1 MRQYNK
7 TNFEILQEYQRKYYL
22 RNREQISNIR
32 AEYYIDKI
40 RERNKNKNNVVIVS
54 NKIVISIIDGT
65 NAVVFL
71 RKYWRSISLSAFVIS
86 GILTPTI
93 DGYTQLSFAFSALTL
108 YLLVIN
114 VIKKRITIKINV
126 LCSLS

>member
-7 TNFEILQEYQRKYYL
+7 TNFENLQEYQRKYYL

-54 NKIVISIIDGT
+54 NKIIISIIED
-65 NAVVFL
+65 
-71 RKYWRSISLSAFVIS
+71 
-86 GILTPTI
+86 
-93 DGYTQLSFAFSALTL
+93 
-108 YLLVIN
+108 
-114 VIKKRITIKINV
+114 
-126 LCSLS
+126 